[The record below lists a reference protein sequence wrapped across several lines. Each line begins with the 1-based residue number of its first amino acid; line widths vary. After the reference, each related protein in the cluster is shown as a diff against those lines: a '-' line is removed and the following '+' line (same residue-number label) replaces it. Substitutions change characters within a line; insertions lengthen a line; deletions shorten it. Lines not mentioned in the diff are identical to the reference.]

1 LKRGGTSF
9 LSENFFMI
17 SNAYAQAA
25 AAGGAE
31 SSLFGMLPILFMF
44 VLLYF
49 MMIRPQMKK
58 AKEAKGMIE
67 SLKKGD
73 EVIVLG
79 IIAKIVKVGDV
90 YLSVD
95 VGDGKLLHVQ
105 KQTVTT
111 ILPTGT
117 FNDVTK

>member
-1 LKRGGTSF
+1 
-9 LSENFFMI
+9 MI

-58 AKEAKGMIE
+58 AKEAKGMVE

-95 VGDGKLLHVQ
+95 VGDGKIMHVQ